1 MPFHRRPCKPKDD
14 DEDVGATA
22 SPLDSYLAELEGLGY
37 RVKVVDVSARPLPEM
52 RQRVWMLCALP
63 DSGYDVTLWA
73 SQVEELEK
81 ICSGKPVVHM
91 ASMMRLIKG
100 AEQTPA
106 AELTGPPKE
115 ESWASD
121 ASYHKSFG
129 MLLSKARAEKSLIV
143 KSVDKRASNK
153 FSCLKQAT
161 EWQKANVDACE
172 ALLDELCRQVP
183 NVRTHPCA
191 DVSQTCG
198 RAHLSLDGT
207 WGTLTTSTTIMD
219 FKQKVMHGPALH
231 AAILGWPCNL
241 LTSGGLPANLSQSE
255 IREMTGNSMS
265 LAALV
270 KILLPLCT
278 ACGFA
283 AMVQPQ

>member
-14 DEDVGATA
+14 DEEVGATA

-37 RVKVVDVSARPLPEM
+37 KVKVVDVSARPLPEM
-52 RQRVWMLCALP
+52 RQRVWMLRALP

-81 ICSGKPVVHM
+81 ICSGKPVAHM

-129 MLLSKARAEKSLIV
+129 RLLSKARAEKSLIV

-172 ALLDELCRQVP
+172 ALLGELCRQVP
-183 NVRTHPCA
+183 NVRTSVRRCLA
-191 DVSQTCG
+191 DM
-198 RAHLSLDGT
+198 RACPPQPRRHLGHLDN
-207 WGTLTTSTTIMD
+207 LYHH
-219 FKQKVMHGPALH
+219 HGLQAEGDARACVTRGYFGMALQPPH
-231 AAILGWPCNL
+231 FRRTAGK
-241 LTSGGLPANLSQSE
+241 
-255 IREMTGNSMS
+255 
-265 LAALV
+265 LV
-270 KILLPLCT
+270 TERDPRDD
-278 ACGFA
+278 G
-283 AMVQPQ
+283 